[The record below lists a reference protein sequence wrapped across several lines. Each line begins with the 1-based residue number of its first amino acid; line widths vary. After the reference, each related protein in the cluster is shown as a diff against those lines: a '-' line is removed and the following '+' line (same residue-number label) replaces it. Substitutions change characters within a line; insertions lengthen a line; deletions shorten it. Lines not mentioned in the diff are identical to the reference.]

1 MKNNALLLDIKL
13 ILTCVIIVLNLDL
26 NAQKIE
32 VRSFNET
39 HEVSWFPEQR
49 KDLNNNICALVRVA
63 ILPSDHIAFK
73 GNVIGNVGYEGN
85 EYKVYLSKGSRY
97 LRVHYPGYETLL
109 IDFQS
114 YGYDALRSKAVYEL
128 VLSLPEAEL
137 SDFTQEEY
145 EKLIAKAKAE
155 ENKANYIE
163 AIAMYEECSEILQEK
178 RASYYVQKIQQNI
191 NYCKIKMALNKLK
204 AEEWEFSNEGL
215 NLYKA
220 NGKYG
225 YVDSVG
231 NVIVPPLYEKV
242 WNYRDDVAWVMKDS
256 LWGSISRT
264 GELIVPYQFKDIWN
278 FKPEAYEQNRCIG
291 VSKDMKY
298 IGVVDYKTGEEI
310 LPCKYYQ
317 PYTFEVDDSEY
328 FCYVDNK
335 ERPIFINKKTG
346 KEQFKL
352 AKGLRFRYYM
362 GNGYSKVYKKGK
374 HLYDYKYGLVDKF
387 GNEIF
392 PCEYYEFEK
401 LDKSPWMIIV
411 TPFGSYKDER
421 RTRLYNLKQRVYVG
435 GYYSEILIGQHTES
449 LVIVWYIPNYG
460 DDKTYYGV
468 LNYVTGEEIISPTLK
483 NNIKDIK
490 LPDSNDNPIIVKCYQ
505 SEKYYLYDIDGNR
518 YDAPYSEDE
527 LNYHCG
533 YTIIKRNGKFGYA
546 NSKGEL
552 VLDCIFDVGN
562 PFMRHKNILAAAVRI
577 GNDSF
582 YITPSG
588 ERIEQNVIT
597 SMYEK

>member
-1 MKNNALLLDIKL
+1 MRNNVLLNAKL
-13 ILTCVIIVLNLDL
+13 ILICVILVLNLNL

-63 ILPSDHIAFK
+63 ILPSDHITFK
-73 GNVIGNVGYEGN
+73 GNVIGDVGYEGN

-128 VLSLPEAEL
+128 VLSLPDAGL
-137 SDFTQEEY
+137 SDFTHEEY
-145 EKLIAKAKAE
+145 EKLIETAKAE

-163 AIAMYEECSEILQEK
+163 AIALYDECSVILQEK

-242 WNYRDDVAWVMKDS
+242 WDYRDGVAWVMKDS
-256 LWGSISRT
+256 LWGSINRT
-264 GELIVPYQFKDIWN
+264 GELIVPYQYKHIWN
-278 FKPEAYEQNRCIG
+278 FQPEVYEQNRCIG
-291 VSKDMKY
+291 VSKDMRY
-298 IGVVDYKTGEEI
+298 RGVVDYKTGEEI
-310 LPCKYYQ
+310 LPCKYHQ

-328 FCYVDNK
+328 FCYVDDK
-335 ERPIFINKKTG
+335 DRPIFINKKTG
-346 KEQFKL
+346 KEQFRL
-352 AKGLRFRYYM
+352 AKGVRFGYYM

-374 HLYDYKYGLVDKF
+374 RLLDNEYGLVDKQ

-401 LDKSPWMIIV
+401 LDKSPWMLIV
-411 TPFGSYKDER
+411 TPFGSYNDEF

-435 GYYSEILIGQHTES
+435 GYYSKILIGQHTES
-449 LVIVWYIPNYG
+449 LVIVWYEPDYE
-460 DDKTYYGV
+460 DKTYWGV
-468 LNYVTGEEIISPTLK
+468 LNYVTGEEIISPTHK

-505 SEKYYLYDIDGNR
+505 SKKYYLYDIDGNR

-533 YTIIKRNGKFGYA
+533 YTIIKRNEKFGYA

-577 GNDSF
+577 GNDAF
-582 YITPSG
+582 YITPYG
-588 ERIEQNVIT
+588 ERIEQKVIT